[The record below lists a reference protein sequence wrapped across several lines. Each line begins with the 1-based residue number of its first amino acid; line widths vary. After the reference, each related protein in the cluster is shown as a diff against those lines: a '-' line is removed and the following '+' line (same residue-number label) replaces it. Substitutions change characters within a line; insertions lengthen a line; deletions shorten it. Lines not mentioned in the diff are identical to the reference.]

1 MQFGASKSYNA
12 YYQAFYLDLRLESK
26 LIWKLPPFMCYTLF
40 VPDEMRRTRLRQD
53 DAFIN
58 LIKGELMFLAWVN
71 LFVAGLLEVC

>member
-1 MQFGASKSYNA
+1 
-12 YYQAFYLDLRLESK
+12 
-26 LIWKLPPFMCYTLF
+26 MCYTLF